1 VLSKAPSFSKPC
13 GAAPETAWR
22 ASSEA
27 LAVAVEQRDTHG
39 GLKLLDARADVGGH
53 AVQLARSLDDA
64 AFLHDG
70 PEHLQIGEVHC
81 RCSEV
86 ILRYYQIENNLS
98 LIIHYSR
105 NNIQPM
111 LVAPEVQITART
123 TGESG

>member
-1 VLSKAPSFSKPC
+1 MK
-13 GAAPETAWR
+13 
-22 ASSEA
+22 A
-27 LAVAVEQRDTHG
+27 LAVAVEQRDPHG

-70 PEHLQIGEVHC
+70 LEHLQIGEVHG
-81 RCSEV
+81 RCSGGN
-86 ILRYYQIENNLS
+86 LPYCQMKNNS
-98 LIIHYSR
+98 SSIIHYSR

-123 TGESG
+123 TAEPG